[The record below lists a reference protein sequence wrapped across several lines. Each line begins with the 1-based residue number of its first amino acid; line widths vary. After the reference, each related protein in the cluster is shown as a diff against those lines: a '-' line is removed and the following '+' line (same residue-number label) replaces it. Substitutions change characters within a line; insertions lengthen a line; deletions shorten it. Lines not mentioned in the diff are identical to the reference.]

1 MMKSVTPFSMRIGW
15 QNDRKQ
21 KVCVCA
27 LFAVILMGIA
37 VFAPFLCPWD
47 PNGQDY
53 AAALQAP
60 NRLHLLGTDAYG
72 RDMLS
77 RSIMGAHVSILS
89 AGIVVILSTS
99 IGMSIGTHCAW
110 FGGKMDTLA
119 MRLADVCLAF
129 PPLVFALAVTAVFH
143 GGIEIAMLALLG
155 SSWPK
160 YARLARNQTLMLKEQ
175 PFIEAAQLAG
185 SSPQQIMIR
194 HIMPNI
200 GSTMITTA
208 VLDMGT
214 VMMELAALSF
224 LGLGAKPPMA
234 EWGSMMNV
242 GRSMLQT
249 YPWIIFAPGAAI
261 FLSVAIF
268 NVLGDSLRDYWDIRK
283 KGSR

>member
-1 MMKSVTPFSMRIGW
+1 MKSVVLLIKRIGR
-15 QNDRKQ
+15 QEYRRK
-21 KVCVCA
+21 KVYF
-27 LFAVILMGIA
+27 FAVLAAFLVAIA
-37 VFAPFLCPWD
+37 VFAPFLCLWD

-53 AAALQAP
+53 TAALQPP
-60 NRLHLLGTDAYG
+60 NPVHLLGTDSYG

-77 RSIMGAHVSILS
+77 RIIMGAHVSILS
-89 AGIVVILSTS
+89 AGIVVILAATIGTS
-99 IGMSIGTHCAW
+99 IGAHCAW
-110 FGGKMDTLA
+110 FGGKTDMVA

-129 PPLVFALAVTAVFH
+129 PPLVFALVVTAVFH

-155 SSWPK
+155 SGWPK
-160 YARLARNQTLMLKEQ
+160 YSRLARSQTLLLNNL
-175 PFIEAAQLAG
+175 PFMDAARLAG

-194 HIMPNI
+194 HILPNI
-200 GSTMITTA
+200 AGTMITTA
-208 VLDMGT
+208 ALDMGT

-234 EWGSMMNV
+234 EWGSMMNM

-249 YPWIIFAPGAAI
+249 HPWTIFAPGAAI

>member
-99 IGMSIGTHCAW
+99 IGMSIGTHCATCHA
-110 FGGKMDTLA
+110 FGRCLLGFSA
-119 MRLADVCLAF
+119 ACVCLGCNRC
-129 PPLVFALAVTAVFH
+129 V
-143 GGIEIAMLALLG
+143 
-155 SSWPK
+155 SWWH
-160 YARLARNQTLMLKEQ
+160 RDRNVGTIGK
-175 PFIEAAQLAG
+175 QLA
-185 SSPQQIMIR
+185 
-194 HIMPNI
+194 
-200 GSTMITTA
+200 
-208 VLDMGT
+208 
-214 VMMELAALSF
+214 
-224 LGLGAKPPMA
+224 
-234 EWGSMMNV
+234 
-242 GRSMLQT
+242 
-249 YPWIIFAPGAAI
+249 
-261 FLSVAIF
+261 
-268 NVLGDSLRDYWDIRK
+268 
-283 KGSR
+283 